1 MSKVRSKS
9 RCVSA
14 AALLVAG
21 AMTLTACGGSDG
33 GSGGS
38 SGSDDDAIVI
48 GMLAPLTG
56 AAAVTGEQMAD
67 VVKMAVEE
75 INADG
80 GVDGRDL
87 ELKVYDD
94 KLTADDAAKAAQRA
108 ITVDKV
114 TALVGTLASASALA
128 VREVAERNEVPFLV
142 PAASATEVTEGSEYV
157 YRVTVDIE
165 QLATAT
171 IGIAQPLKA
180 QSVALLYDNGAVGQG
195 YAEIATDQA
204 EDLGIDVK
212 AIQYTTGASS
222 MASVVQEAKRDNPDA
237 VMIAGSAGADYGL
250 ILKSMVEEGLD
261 VPVMGLTTMIGP
273 DAVSVGGDAYNTLPG
288 LYVALA
294 RDPENPRYKAFAEQ
308 YAAEHDGDGVNDFA
322 AQSYDAVHILQQTL
336 EATGGDGGK
345 ALADALN
352 DLDPYPGVSVPEDAT
367 ISFADGHDGFAAVT
381 MNVFQYTDGALK
393 PSTLVLE

>member
-1 MSKVRSKS
+1 MSKVRAKS
-9 RCVSA
+9 RLSAA

-21 AMTLTACGGSDG
+21 AMMLTACGSSDDG
-33 GSGGS
+33 G
-38 SGSDDDAIVI
+38 GSDDGAIVI

-80 GVDGRDL
+80 GVEGRDL

-128 VREVAERNEVPFLV
+128 VREVAERNKVPFLV

-195 YAEIATDQA
+195 YAEIASDQA
-204 EDLGIDVK
+204 GGLGIDVK

-294 RDPENPRYKAFAEQ
+294 RDPENPRYQEFTEQ
-308 YAAEHDGDGVNDFA
+308 YAEKHDGEAGVNDFA
-322 AQSYDAVHILQQTL
+322 AQSYDAVHILQQSL
-336 EATGGDGGK
+336 EATSGKGGE

-352 DLDPYPGVSVPEDAT
+352 DLEPYPGVSVPEDAT